1 MPDEQRAHEQ
11 VGSPRAAQL
20 GVARQ
25 AVRVDLHVEDVLW
38 YALIVDSQVLV
49 RASAR
54 IAEDRKEGT
63 RINGS

>member
-25 AVRVDLHVEDVLW
+25 AVRVDTVGADLVMGLGL
-38 YALIVDSQVLV
+38 ALTLTLTLTLTL
-49 RASAR
+49 AL
-54 IAEDRKEGT
+54 T
-63 RINGS
+63 LTLT